1 MRATSIVVA
10 LGLLPAALA
19 GQAHPAATRAPI
31 RLTMQEAV
39 RRALATGEEVR
50 LAEAAHQQAHG
61 QVTQAYSAA
70 LPELRANFTYTRT
83 FASVFAGGG
92 QTGPPLPPFEP
103 DTTASLGDRIRY
115 LEDEYPNALPRGIG
129 ELFAATPFGRKN
141 TYVASL
147 TLTQTLFQSGKI
159 GAGLRGARAYERA
172 ATAQLEETRQDVVFR
187 VKQAYLNALFAQ
199 RLLDIAEGSRT
210 LSDEQLR
217 RVELSHRVGSSA
229 DYDLLRAQVESANQE
244 PQVIA
249 ARNQR
254 DLGMLELRRLVN
266 IAPEQ
271 PVELDASILAA
282 SDSLPEVDFAA
293 VQIDLASRAALE
305 AAQAAVAF
313 RRQAVRVYRADLFP
327 ALTFNMTF
335 GAQAFPSGA
344 FPSGG
349 DFRRDWNASLTLS
362 MPIFDG
368 LRIRGQVAQARAD
381 LERAELELEQTRE
394 AVTIEVQQAQLELA
408 RARALVGA
416 RRQTVAWAAR
426 AHHLASVRYTN
437 GIATALEVS
446 DARLAM
452 QQAQVNEAQATRD
465 YLLSVAALERALG
478 RPVPMRRAVQQ
489 AGVQGGGS
497 TQTQQTPSGV
507 QSNR

>member
-19 GQAHPAATRAPI
+19 GQAHPAATQAPI

-50 LAEAAHQQAHG
+50 LAEAAHRQAHG

-70 LPELRANFTYTRT
+70 LPELRANLTYTRT
-83 FASVFAGGG
+83 FASVFAGGR
-92 QTGPPLPPFEP
+92 QTGPSLPPFEP

-115 LEDEYPNALPRGIG
+115 LEDEYPNALPRGLG
-129 ELFAATPFGRKN
+129 QLFAATPFGRKN

-159 GAGLRGARAYERA
+159 GAGVRGARAYERA

-199 RLLDIAEGSRT
+199 RLLDIAEGSKT

-217 RVELSHRVGSSA
+217 RVELNHRVGSSA

-266 IAPEQ
+266 VPPEQ
-271 PVELDASILAA
+271 PVELDAGILAA
-282 SDSLPEVDFAA
+282 GDSLPEVDFAA

-327 ALTFNMTF
+327 SLKFTMNF
-335 GAQAFPSGA
+335 GGQAFPNGT
-344 FPSGG
+344 FPGG
-349 DFRRDWNASLTLS
+349 VSDFRRDWNASLTLS

-368 LRIRGQVAQARAD
+368 FRIRGQVAQARAD

-394 AVTIEVQQAQLELA
+394 AVTIEVQQAQLELE
-408 RARALVGA
+408 RARALVAA

-426 AHHLASVRYTN
+426 AHRLASVRYTN

-446 DARLAM
+446 DGRLAM

-465 YLLSVAALERALG
+465 YLLGVAALERALG
-478 RPVPMRRAVQQ
+478 RLVPMVRRGDQRAGGAVG
-489 AGVQGGGS
+489 AVGG
-497 TQTQQTPSGV
+497 QPSGD
-507 QSNR
+507 SR

>member
-1 MRATSIVVA
+1 MRATSVVIA
-10 LGLLPAALA
+10 LALLPTALA
-19 GQAHPAATRAPI
+19 AQARPAVTGEPI

-39 RRALATGEEVR
+39 RRALQTGEEVR
-50 LAEAAHQQAHG
+50 LAEAAHRQAHG

-70 LPELRANFTYTRT
+70 LPELRANLTYTRT
-83 FASVFAGGG
+83 FASVFGGG
-92 QTGPPLPPFEP
+92 RQTGPSFPPFAP

-129 ELFAATPFGRKN
+129 QLFAATPFGRAN

-147 TLTQTLFQSGKI
+147 TLTQTLFQSGKV

-172 ATAQLEETRQDVVFR
+172 ATAQVEETRQDVVFR

-217 RVELSHRVGSSA
+217 RVELNHRVGSSA

-266 IAPEQ
+266 IAPER
-271 PVELDASILAA
+271 PVELDAGILAA
-282 SDSLPEVDFAA
+282 GDSLPEVDFAA

-305 AAQAAVAF
+305 AAQATVEF

-327 ALTFNMTF
+327 ALKFTMNY
-335 GAQAFPSGA
+335 GGQAYPSGT
-344 FPSGG
+344 FPGGLG

-368 LRIRGQVAQARAD
+368 FRIRGQVAQAYAEV
-381 LERAELELEQTRE
+381 ERAELQLAQTRE
-394 AVTIEVQQAQLELA
+394 SVGIEVEQARLELA
-408 RARALVGA
+408 RALALVAA

-437 GIATALEVS
+437 GITTALEVS

-465 YLLSVAALERALG
+465 YLLGVAALEKALG
-478 RPVPMRRAVQQ
+478 RPVPMRSPVDRRAVG
-489 AGVQGGGS
+489 AVGAVGGQVS
-497 TQTQQTPSGV
+497 DVS
-507 QSNR
+507 R